1 MGRNLLDVGIGGIEL
16 QTVKVCGVASGFAT
30 VDHWKSAMARV
41 RLLSVSRKSALMVH
55 LHRVMSLSIGV

>member
-30 VDHWKSAMARV
+30 VDPWKSAMARV
-41 RLLSVSRKSALMVH
+41 RLLSVS
-55 LHRVMSLSIGV
+55 